1 MVMPVHKKL
10 SITPTEM
17 HMPIK
22 PHDLT
27 LGHAPSS
34 DLTKRELFAL
44 SALQGLCADASMR
57 DVDKISKLAVE
68 AADSLIDALNKVR
81 P

>member
-1 MVMPVHKKL
+1 MTAKH
-10 SITPTEM
+10 
-17 HMPIK
+17 HA
-22 PHDLT
+22 LT
-27 LGHAPSS
+27 LGADPSS
-34 DLTKRELFAL
+34 EITKREHFAL
-44 SALQGLCADASMR
+44 AALQGLCADASMR